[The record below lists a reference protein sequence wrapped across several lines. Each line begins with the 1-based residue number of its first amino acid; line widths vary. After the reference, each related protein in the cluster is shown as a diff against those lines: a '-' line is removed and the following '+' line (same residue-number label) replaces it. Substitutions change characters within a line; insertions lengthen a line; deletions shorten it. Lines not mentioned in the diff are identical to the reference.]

1 MLIIFSKI
9 VIDYVNF
16 VSFFSPLK
24 FLKFLKNV
32 ESIELKNFEYSD
44 TKNRK
49 ETIIDFEKFKLIS
62 LQREFLLIIN
72 LIKRES
78 LDKWFE

>member
-1 MLIIFSKI
+1 MLNQW
-9 VIDYVNF
+9 VE
-16 VSFFSPLK
+16 K
-24 FLKFLKNV
+24 FWLFRHE
-32 ESIELKNFEYSD
+32 ESI
-44 TKNRK
+44 K

>member
-49 ETIIDFEKFKLIS
+49 ETIIDFEKFKLSNFNIWNIM
-62 LQREFLLIIN
+62 E
-72 LIKRES
+72 
-78 LDKWFE
+78 

>member
-9 VIDYVNF
+9 VMDYVNF

-32 ESIELKNFEYSD
+32 HQSIELKNFEYSD
-44 TKNRK
+44 TKKRK

-78 LDKWFE
+78 LDK

>member
-1 MLIIFSKI
+1 M
-9 VIDYVNF
+9 DYVNF

-49 ETIIDFEKFKLIS
+49 ETIIDFEKFKLIA
-62 LQREFLLIIN
+62 Q
-72 LIKRES
+72 
-78 LDKWFE
+78 